1 MKEKININMKKIL
14 SVLAIII
21 LIIIAYKFFTKETW
35 LGFYYPNGCLTC
47 QEDYIYSPT
56 FNDRASCLSW
66 ATTLKQQRN
75 NPNDTFECGKNCK
88 VPDTKDGFYVCKE
101 TVDY

>member
-1 MKEKININMKKIL
+1 MKKIL
-14 SVLAIII
+14 AIAVVII
-21 LIIIAYKFFTKETW
+21 LIIVAYNYFKKDTW

-47 QEDYIYSPT
+47 QEDYIYSQT

-66 ATTLKQQRN
+66 ATNLKQERD

-88 VPDTKDGFYVCKE
+88 APDTKNGLYVCKE
-101 TVDY
+101 TFDY

>member
-1 MKEKININMKKIL
+1 MPMKKIITI
-14 SVLAIII
+14 AIAIVVII
-21 LIIIAYKFFTKETW
+21 VAYNFFKKDSY

-47 QEDYIYSPT
+47 QEDYIFSPK

-75 NPNDTFECGKNCK
+75 NPSDTFECGKNCK
-88 VPDTKDGFYVCKE
+88 APDTKDGFYVCKE
-101 TVDY
+101 TFDY